1 MGKKLTQEKW
11 LHQKERNNR
20 KFKVPVGLL
29 KEAELVFH
37 HQIVEGVEVNEIPD
51 SLVPNLDQASS
62 KYVLVSTTT
71 LAKCKCQSKSQM
83 IEDP

>member
-1 MGKKLTQEKW
+1 MIHYPVIVGKIDLKNPQWAKSL
-11 LHQKERNNR
+11 
-20 KFKVPVGLL
+20 PVGLL

-83 IEDP
+83 TEDP